1 MTHDL
6 DPKTKN
12 KDQRPKI
19 GSTMKLL
26 REILFPL
33 IAVVAAFLVGGIIV
47 WIIGESPIQ
56 TYKLLIGSAFSWPN
70 GIGYTL
76 FNATPLIF
84 TGLAVAV
91 AFRCGLLNIGAEGQL
106 YVAAFATAWVGIKF
120 GGVAITAPGSG
131 QVLSSPY
138 ANLPMILLLPLCC
151 LVAILAGAIWGGIPG
166 VLKARFG
173 SHEVIN
179 TIMLNF
185 IAVALLSYFTQ
196 YHFKIPGDAIMQ
208 TAEISSRAHLPTL
221 GRFIPGL
228 PAWIPLNLSF
238 ILAVLACVA
247 VYVFLWK
254 TKWGYEMRA
263 TGANPSAAE
272 YGGISIR
279 KQIILA
285 MAISGALAGMVGIN
299 EVLGYRHRYYDGF
312 SANYGF
318 VGIAV
323 ALLGRNHPVG
333 VFLAAILFAILLR
346 GGIFVDAY
354 TVNVSKDIVDMLQGI
369 VIVFVAAEAMFRG
382 PLKKFSLMRR
392 AKI

>member
-1 MTHDL
+1 MT
-6 DPKTKN
+6 
-12 KDQRPKI
+12 
-19 GSTMKLL
+19 LL
-26 REILFPL
+26 RQLLFPL
-33 IAVVAAFLVGGIIV
+33 IAVVAAFAVGGILI
-47 WIIGESPIQ
+47 
-56 TYKLLIGSAFSWPN
+56 LLIGDNPIVAYRLLLGSALSWPD

-76 FNATPLIF
+76 FHATPLIF
-84 TGLAVAV
+84 TGLAVLV
-91 AFRCGLLNIGAEGQL
+91 GFRCGLFNIGAEGQL
-106 YVAAFATAWVGIKF
+106 YIAAFATAWVGITF
-120 GGVAITAPGSG
+120 
-131 QVLSSPY
+131 
-138 ANLPMILLLPLCC
+138 ANLSPVLLVPMCC
-151 LVAILAGAIWGGIPG
+151 AAAILVGAFWAAIPG

-196 YHFKIPGDAIMQ
+196 YHFKIPGDPIME
-208 TAEISSRAHLPTL
+208 TAPISPSANLITL

-228 PAWIPLNLSF
+228 PARIPLNLAF
-238 ILAVLACVA
+238 ILAIVACIL

-272 YGGISIR
+272 YGGVSIR

-285 MAISGALAGMVGIN
+285 MAISGGLAGMVGIN

-346 GGIFVDAY
+346 GGIFVDAF
-354 TVNVSKDIVDMLQGI
+354 TMHVSKDIVDMLQGI

-382 PLKKFSLMRR
+382 PLKKFGLMRK
-392 AKI
+392 AKV

>member
-1 MTHDL
+1 
-6 DPKTKN
+6 
-12 KDQRPKI
+12 
-19 GSTMKLL
+19 MKLY

-33 IAVVAAFLVGGIIV
+33 IAVLAAFVVGGIVIL
-47 WIIGESPIQ
+47 IIGDNPIQ
-56 TYKLLIGSAFSWPN
+56 TYKVLLGSAFSWPD

-106 YVAAFATAWVGIKF
+106 YVAAFAAAWVGIKF
-120 GGVAITAPGSG
+120 GAADPGNTVISQFVHLPAI
-131 QVLSSPY
+131 
-138 ANLPMILLLPLCC
+138 ILLPLCC
-151 LVAILAGAIWGGIPG
+151 LAAIAAGAFWGSIPG

-196 YHFKIPGDAIMQ
+196 YHFKIPGDPIMQ
-208 TAEISSRAHLPTL
+208 TAPVSPGANLITL

-228 PAWIPLNLSF
+228 PARIPLNLAF
-238 ILAVLACVA
+238 ILAIVACIL

-263 TGANPSAAE
+263 TGANPAAAE
-272 YGGISIR
+272 YGGVSIR

-285 MAISGALAGMVGIN
+285 MAISGGLAGMVGIN

-346 GGIFVDAY
+346 GGIFVDAF
-354 TVNVSKDIVDMLQGI
+354 TMHVSKDIVDMLQGI

-382 PLKKFSLMRR
+382 PLKQFGLLKK
-392 AKI
+392 AKV

>member
-1 MTHDL
+1 
-6 DPKTKN
+6 
-12 KDQRPKI
+12 
-19 GSTMKLL
+19 MKLY

-33 IAVVAAFLVGGIIV
+33 IAVLAAFVIGGIV
-47 WIIGESPIQ
+47 VLLIGDSPIQ
-56 TYKLLIGSAFSWPN
+56 TYSLLIGSAFSWPD

-91 AFRCGLLNIGAEGQL
+91 ALRCGLLNIGAEGQL
-106 YVAAFATAWVGIKF
+106 YMAAFATAWVGIKF
-120 GGVAITAPGSG
+120 AGLSAW
-131 QVLSSPY
+131 VL
-138 ANLPMILLLPLCC
+138 LPMCC
-151 LVAILAGAIWGGIPG
+151 LTAVLAGAVWGGIPG
-166 VLKARFG
+166 LLKARFG

-185 IAVALLSYFTQ
+185 IAVALAGYFTQ
-196 YHFKIPGDAIMQ
+196 YHYKAPGDPIME
-208 TAEISSRAHLPTL
+208 TVPIGSGAHIARL
-221 GRFIPGL
+221 GKFIPGL
-228 PAWIPLNLSF
+228 PERIPVNLAF
-238 ILAVLACVA
+238 IIAILACVF
-247 VYVFLWK
+247 VYVLLWK
-254 TKWGYEMRA
+254 TKWGYEIRA

-285 MAISGALAGMVGIN
+285 MAISGGLAGMVGIN

-318 VGIAV
+318 IGIAV

-346 GGIFVDAY
+346 GGIFVDAF
-354 TVNVSKDIVDMLQGI
+354 TMHVSKDIVDMLQGI
-369 VIVFVAAEAMFRG
+369 VIILVALRPDAIFG
-382 PLKKFSLMRR
+382 SLRKLSR
-392 AKI
+392 AKA